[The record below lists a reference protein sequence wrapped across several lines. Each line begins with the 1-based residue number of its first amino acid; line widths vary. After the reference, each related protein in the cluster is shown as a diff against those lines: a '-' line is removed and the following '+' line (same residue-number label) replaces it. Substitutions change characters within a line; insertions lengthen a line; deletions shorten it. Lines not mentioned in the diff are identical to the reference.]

1 VILTSLGLPRG
12 AGGKPLHSHVS
23 EISGRLDRYEH
34 LPIYKKTMDLRICF
48 EKIVRNFSD
57 YRE

>member
-1 VILTSLGLPRG
+1 LPRG